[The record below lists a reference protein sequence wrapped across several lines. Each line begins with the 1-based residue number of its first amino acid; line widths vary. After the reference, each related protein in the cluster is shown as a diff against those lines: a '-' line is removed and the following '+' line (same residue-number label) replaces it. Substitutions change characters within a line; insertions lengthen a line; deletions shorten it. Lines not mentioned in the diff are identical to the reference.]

1 MSQVGSTKD
10 IVSQSITGVTDDLGN
25 SVVSTSTGFA
35 SSPLGVSARAQAL
48 YGIAN
53 PNFNLT
59 PPDVDA
65 EIEDQSNPLPFWTI
79 DNASD
84 GEMSATTIFDET
96 SQTYGVE
103 LNPGTA
109 AIDSTLTLT
118 TRSYILTDDNLA
130 LRQRALSVLS
140 KSGTAAGTTQ
150 WNLTL
155 TAIYYDATDTALS
168 TAVIGTAL
176 DTGTWTSISGTT
188 TPGGSAINSAA
199 QYVDLS
205 FKMTA
210 TAAVT
215 GSAKATIK
223 SLLLTTST
231 PGGGGGSQSFLI
243 AETFTSSGDWVRPTG
258 VEYLNAVVLV
268 SGGGGGSGGSILDDV
283 TTSGTV
289 SVAGGGGG
297 GGGFF
302 AIARDLYVGDAG
314 TWAVTVGAGGSG
326 GTATTKRKLGGSA
339 LPAVNAGSAG
349 VLRGGLGSNAGATS
363 FGTYITLAGGVG
375 GSAAGGG
382 ANRNNDGTAFGAA
395 GTAGSL
401 TTNLIFDIGTAG
413 PVSGGGQGGSGF
425 TIIGGTVLEPTAGTP
440 GGAGMSNTL
449 KVFPYL
455 ELPAAG
461 NAGGT
466 ATSTV
471 SAGASGLAGT
481 AGSGGVS
488 GIGGGGGG
496 GGGVR
501 SSSLGQ
507 VARGS
512 GAGGSGGGGGGGASL
527 TFSSGTPSGG
537 TLSGTAGD
545 GGAATSAS
553 GGGGGAGGGISARYA
568 NVYTSLDLTYQSG
581 AGGEGSGGFVII
593 VYVG

>member
-140 KSGTAAGTTQ
+140 KSGTAAGTTE

-215 GSAKATIK
+215 GSAKATIR
-223 SLLLTTST
+223 SLILATSTPAGGGGNFVVTEALTTSQT
-231 PGGGGGSQSFLI
+231 
-243 AETFTSSGDWVRPTG
+243 WNVPTG
-258 VEYLNAVVLV
+258 VDTLLAVVGV
-268 SGGGGGSGGSILDDV
+268 
-283 TTSGTV
+283 
-289 SVAGGGGG
+289 GGGGG
-297 GGGFF
+297 GGGGGGVLLRAATTPNTGRADSGGGGGGARW
-302 AIARDLYVGDAG
+302 AILRDLYIGTATSISVG
-314 TWAVTVGAGGSG
+314 VGAGGSG
-326 GTATTKRKLGGSA
+326 GTAGAERTK
-339 LPAVNAGSAG
+339 
-349 VLRGGLGSNAGATS
+349 
-363 FGTYITLAGGVG
+363 AGGV
-375 GSAAGGG
+375 
-382 ANRNNDGTAFGAA
+382 
-395 GTAGSL
+395 
-401 TTNLIFDIGTAG
+401 TTISF
-413 PVSGGGQGGSGF
+413 VS
-425 TIIGGTVLEPTAGTP
+425 
-440 GGAGMSNTL
+440 
-449 KVFPYL
+449 
-455 ELPAAG
+455 
-461 NAGGT
+461 
-466 ATSTV
+466 
-471 SAGASGLAGT
+471 
-481 AGSGGVS
+481 
-488 GIGGGGGG
+488 GGGGGG
-496 GGGVR
+496 NGGSTTFGTYLTVPGGLGGNGGSGIGQTTAAGGTAGTGIAGTAATSGVYGLEQLTASNAAGTSQIGLYTQLPFTPDTVLGANGAEGSTSGGSGTAGTGGPSNTGTAARYGGGGGGATNFTIGAT
-501 SSSLGQ
+501 STFNFGTPSAATFSGG
-507 VARGS
+507 GS
-512 GAGGSGGGGGGGASL
+512 GATVGRVIAGTATIIATAGAGGSAGANSGSGGGGGGAAILASF
-527 TFSSGTPSGG
+527 TTAA
-537 TLSGTAGD
+537 GTASYNASTLTATP
-545 GGAATSAS
+545 AA
-553 GGGGGAGGGISARYA
+553 GGAGADG
-568 NVYTSLDLTYQSG
+568 V
-581 AGGEGSGGFVII
+581 
-593 VYVG
+593 VYVVYVA